1 MANPFA
7 QRLDG
12 VIGARLRPTLAAAG
26 FSGSRRTFRRV
37 RGAFVDL
44 VHVQASQWGSLREGR
59 FTLNVA
65 VYVPQIVEALDE
77 PAHAEPPEYLGHVRR
92 RIGDLV
98 QPEGDRWWDVR
109 DTTDLPA
116 LAAEVA
122 GLYASAMEPWFRGI
136 ASLADVRRL
145 WSCSP
150 NDLQG
155 VALSLLLDDVAS
167 ARTDL
172 RILLR
177 MLPPEADDERAR
189 AERFGRA
196 HDLLGGPVSIPPE

>member
-12 VIGARLRPTLAAAG
+12 VVGARLRPALAAAG

-37 RGAFVDL
+37 RGPFVDL
-44 VHVQASQWGSLREGR
+44 VHIQASQWGSVREGR
-59 FTLNVA
+59 FTLNLG
-65 VYVPQIVEALDE
+65 VYAPPIVEALGE
-77 PAHAEPPEYLGHVRR
+77 PSHVEPPEYLGHVRR
-92 RIGDLV
+92 RIGDVLT
-98 QPEGDRWWDVR
+98 PEGDRWWELRVG
-109 DTTDLPA
+109 TDLAA
-116 LAAEVA
+116 LAAELGA
-122 GLYASAMEPWFRGI
+122 LFPAIERWFRGI

-155 VALSLLLDDVAS
+155 VALSLLLGDVAS

-177 MLPPEADDERAR
+177 MLPPEADDERTR
-189 AERFGRA
+189 AQRFGRA
-196 HDLLGGPVSIPPE
+196 HDLLEEPVDSSRE